1 MEHLTYF
8 KESVSIPELIASAPP
23 QIWSPPLLFVISP
36 SRILQHSLTIDT
48 VLVLHFKFSSP
59 AYFTPPGLF
68 SALAQI
74 RDNECVSLQL
84 NFSLPKH

>member
-1 MEHLTYF
+1 M
-8 KESVSIPELIASAPP
+8 SIPEFIASAPP
-23 QIWSPPLLFVISP
+23 QIWSPFLFVISP

-48 VLVLHFKFSSP
+48 VLVLHFKFSRP